1 MFTLASL
8 SYDDFASGSISSIPV
23 LEVLDEVP
31 QPESFDFG
39 GATAYSKASDF
50 QLEVSNGRFQRITT
64 TSSGVVCTLPPA
76 GDLELGGPHFY
87 LQNAGS
93 NSITVKDGA
102 TTVFTLAGGAMAVLL
117 VYSVSGT
124 ASYVGVIL

>member
-1 MFTLASL
+1 M
-8 SYDDFASGSISSIPV
+8 
-23 LEVLDEVP
+23 P